1 MIGALNRSITIETY
15 DIRMLTLIT
24 ALVLSQSQIDFA
36 VDIDRIERVVPKLAL
51 ATGLDLKFDTMVGE
65 DVVLVRAKSV
75 TASDLMKQ
83 IAVAI
88 DGEWVAANG
97 GFRLTRPDAKLLECK
112 RAETVSFEASSAKL
126 IDRVDRQLR
135 DSRAKAQRTPA
146 EIVRDIRVL
155 QERMEPNSVTAMRRL
170 EAQISEML
178 AESVMGKAARQAF
191 VNIGSKRLAKV
202 PVKQYRLFSSE
213 PLALGIQSTILTS
226 SQRAEMEGFLR
237 QCSDEVLKQRL
248 VSKRPMPMMSRLGM
262 YTVIPEYLDGNSKN
276 RPTDKI
282 SRVLVRVLRSN
293 ESSLEYEVL
302 FVASSGRFIARHR
315 ETVSEDPAEGD
326 RAFPIVEGDAN
337 TKLKLDAVERW
348 AKDVA
353 YNAGTRSSFRAED
366 QVDLSQAAVL
376 ADPVMNEPLWL
387 YGKGLLSPLVEE
399 TPGNVV
405 VSLPVLEPIKFTY
418 GPAEPTLA
426 DAKQEVNKRLVK
438 MNSGDWSIY
447 RPIRRFSERN
457 TGIRRA
463 ELKKFYDFTLA
474 GGAPNHA
481 AQARLA
487 FQYPGETFETYINH
501 PYQLLRPGGFPH
513 RLSNSASLAF
523 YGSLSDVEMKQLT
536 AGIPIGQL
544 SRRSLEILETEVFSG
559 RELVEQDLASNL
571 DPIYE
576 VIRLSNEMKL
586 LEMALPNGFTNA
598 NRISSSESSFSV
610 VSGYQNGNWSETL
623 DADGDTSEEFVK
635 SLITE
640 LGSAMAMPYDVRY
653 QDMKL
658 LISLTSHVN
667 LTCVT
672 QVPMLKQPS
681 AVKDW
686 PTAVKKSVRHIWAD
700 RF

>member
-1 MIGALNRSITIETY
+1 MESY
-15 DIRMLTLIT
+15 DVGVLAVLT
-24 ALVLSQSQIDFA
+24 ALILTQSQIDFA
-36 VDIDRIERVVPKLAL
+36 VDIDRIERVVPKLAQ
-51 ATGLDLKFDTMVGE
+51 ATGLDLKFDTMVAE

-75 TASDLMKQ
+75 TAADLLKQ

-88 DGEWVAANG
+88 DGEWVPANG

-112 RAETVSFEASSAKL
+112 RAEIASFEASSAKL
-126 IDRVDRQLR
+126 IETVDRQLR
-135 DSRAKAQRTPA
+135 EARARSQREPA
-146 EIVRDIRVL
+146 ETVREIRAL
-155 QERMEPNSVTAMRRL
+155 QARMEPNSVTAMRRL

-178 AESVMGKAARQAF
+178 AQSVMGKAARQAL

-226 SQRAEMEGFLR
+226 AQLAEMEGFLR

-248 VSKRPMPMMSRLGM
+248 VSERPMRMMSWLGM

-282 SRVLVRVLRSN
+282 PRALVRVLRTN
-293 ESSLEYEVL
+293 ETSLEYEVL

-315 ETVSEDPAEGD
+315 EKVSQDPIAGDHAFPIAEGD
-326 RAFPIVEGDAN
+326 AS

-348 AKDVA
+348 AKGVA
-353 YNAGTRSSFRAED
+353 YSAGARSSFRADD
-366 QVDLSQAAVL
+366 QVDLSQVAFL
-376 ADPVMNEPLWL
+376 ADPIKIEPLWF
-387 YGKGLLSPLVEE
+387 YGKGLLSPLVEN

-418 GPAEPTLA
+418 GPKEPTVA

-463 ELKKFYDFTLA
+463 ELKKFYDFTLS

-523 YGSLSDVEMKQLT
+523 YGSLSDVEMKQLSV
-536 AGIPIGQL
+536 GIPIGQL
-544 SRRSLEILETEVFSG
+544 SRRSLEILEREVFSG
-559 RELVEQDLASNL
+559 RELVEQDLASNP

-576 VIRLSNEMKL
+576 VIQLSNEMKL

-598 NRISSSESSFSV
+598 NRISGSESSFSI

-623 DADGDTSEEFVK
+623 DAYGDTSEEFVK
-635 SLITE
+635 GLITE
-640 LGSAMAMPYDVRY
+640 LGLAKAMPYDVRSL
-653 QDMKL
+653 DIKL
-658 LISLTSHVN
+658 LISPTSHVN
-667 LTCVT
+667 VGCMT

-686 PTAVKKSVRHIWAD
+686 PNAVKKSVRHIWAD
-700 RF
+700 QF